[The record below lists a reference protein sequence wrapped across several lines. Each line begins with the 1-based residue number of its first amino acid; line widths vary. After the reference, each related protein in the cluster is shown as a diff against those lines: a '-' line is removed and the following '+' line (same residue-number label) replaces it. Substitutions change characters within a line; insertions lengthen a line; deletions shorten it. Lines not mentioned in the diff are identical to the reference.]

1 MRPRVIERVGLA
13 AEPGTRRR
21 QSDLVW
27 EPENYRGERRL
38 SLPEYQARVDSGM
51 SVRMMEY
58 LTAALSTP

>member
-1 MRPRVIERVGLA
+1 MRPRAIGRAGLA
-13 AEPGTRRR
+13 AEPGARRR

-27 EPENYRGERRL
+27 ELENCRGERCLLL
-38 SLPEYQARVDSGM
+38 SEHQARVDSGM